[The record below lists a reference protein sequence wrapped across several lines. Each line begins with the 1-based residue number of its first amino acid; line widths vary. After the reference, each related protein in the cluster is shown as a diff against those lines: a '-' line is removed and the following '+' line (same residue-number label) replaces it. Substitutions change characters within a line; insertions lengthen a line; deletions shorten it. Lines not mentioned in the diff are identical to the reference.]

1 MSGIN
6 LEHISQH
13 FGEQIALDDVSLT
26 VKEGEFFSLLGPSGC
41 GKSTLLNIIG
51 GFLEPTKGV
60 VYIGDQDVTTL
71 PPYQRKTG
79 MVFQS
84 YALFPHLTV
93 FDNVA
98 YGLKVQKKKKAEI
111 KQKVMESLALV
122 QLESF
127 AKRMPHQLSGGQ
139 QQRVA
144 IARAL
149 AIQPAVLLLDEPLS
163 NLDAKLRKNMRTE
176 LRNIQRNVGI
186 T

>member
-1 MSGIN
+1 
-6 LEHISQH
+6 
-13 FGEQIALDDVSLT
+13 
-26 VKEGEFFSLLGPSGC
+26 
-41 GKSTLLNIIG
+41 
-51 GFLEPTKGV
+51 
-60 VYIGDQDVTTL
+60 
-71 PPYQRKTG
+71 YQRKTG

-111 KQKVMESLALV
+111 KQKVMESLSLV

-149 AIQPAVLLLDEPLS
+149 AIQPAVLL
-163 NLDAKLRKNMRTE
+163 
-176 LRNIQRNVGI
+176 
-186 T
+186 